1 MTQRENKMKKIGI
14 ILANEMRDVDL
25 FVPLA
30 IWRKSKIAVDLISIE
45 KKNSVMMESGV
56 KVGCN
61 STFDIV
67 NTSQYNALYFPGG
80 TGVDRL
86 LNGNWP
92 VKNSVGPTKLFKSL
106 EAFRLN
112 ANKFVLVTSSSS
124 KIIHDNHLIGKSRI
138 AGFTKDYRKDESIQE
153 EIVINHNLVSVLG
166 YYQLTEFALQ
176 VVELLQGQEIRSEIE
191 ASLEFDY

>member
-1 MTQRENKMKKIGI
+1 MKKIGI

-25 FVPLA
+25 FIPLS
-30 IWRKSKIAVDLISIE
+30 IWRKAKIAVDLISIE

-80 TGVDRL
+80 IGAERL

-92 VKNSVGPTKLFKSL
+92 IKNSVGQTKLFKSL
-106 EAFRLN
+106 ETFRLHP
-112 ANKFVLVTSSSS
+112 NKLVLVTADSS

-138 AGFTKDYRKDESIQE
+138 AGFTKDYKRDENILE

-176 VVELLQGQEIRSEIE
+176 VVNLLEGEDVRIEIE
-191 ASLEFDY
+191 NNLEINY

>member
-1 MTQRENKMKKIGI
+1 MKKIGI

-25 FVPLA
+25 FIPLS
-30 IWRKSKIAVDLISIE
+30 IWRKAKIVVDLISIE
-45 KKNSVMMESGV
+45 KKNSVTMESGV

-80 TGVDRL
+80 PGVERL
-86 LNGNWP
+86 FSVNWP
-92 VKNSVGPTKLFKSL
+92 VKNSGGPNKLFKSL
-106 EAFRLN
+106 ETFRLEL
-112 ANKFVLVTSSSS
+112 NKFLLVTSNSSRV
-124 KIIHDNHLIGKSRI
+124 IHHNQLLGKSRV
-138 AGFTKDYRKDESIQE
+138 AGFTKEYLRDEDVQE

-176 VVELLQGQEIRSEIE
+176 VVELLQGKVIRDKVEDN
-191 ASLEFDY
+191 LELGF